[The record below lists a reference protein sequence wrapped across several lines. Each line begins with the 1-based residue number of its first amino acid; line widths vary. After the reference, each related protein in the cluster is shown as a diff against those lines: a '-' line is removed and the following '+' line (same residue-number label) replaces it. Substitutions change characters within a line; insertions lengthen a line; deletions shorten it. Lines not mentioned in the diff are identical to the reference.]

1 MTNSLWTQTA
11 KLPEFPQL
19 QGDRKADVLVIGG
32 GIAGILCAKVLQ
44 DAGVD
49 VVLAEANRI
58 CSGITKDTTAKIT
71 AQHGLLYHKL
81 LKKFG
86 RELASLYLN
95 ANLNA
100 VEEYQK
106 LCKTIPCSFE
116 NRDSFVYATR
126 HKELELEY
134 RALEQLG
141 YPADFLSSVPMP
153 LKAVGAVRFRRQGQ
167 FHPLNFL
174 SHIARE
180 LEIYEQTPIRA
191 LEGNTAISDQGNIQA
206 EKIIVATHF
215 PFLNTHGSYFLKLYQ
230 QRSYVLALQNAPT
243 PGGMYIG
250 DAENS
255 LSFREHKGLL
265 LLGGGGHRTGKP
277 GGGWAALEGFAQR
290 HYPGAK
296 PLFHWATQDCMTL
309 DGLPYIGRY
318 SKNTPN
324 LYVITGFNKWGMTNA
339 MAGAHL
345 LRDLLLGHRNPYAQV
360 VSPSRSMLQPQ
371 LLINAAEATGNLLRF
386 SEKRCPHLGCALKWN
401 PQEHSWDCPCH
412 GSRFTAEGKLIDNP
426 ATGDL
431 PPS

>member
-1 MTNSLWTQTA
+1 M
-11 KLPEFPQL
+11 PEFPGL
-19 QGDRKADVLVIGG
+19 HGERKADVLVIGG
-32 GIAGILCAKVLQ
+32 GIAGILCAKALQ

-49 VVLAEANRI
+49 VVVAEAKRI

-81 LKKFG
+81 LRKFG
-86 RELASLYLN
+86 PELTALYLN
-95 ANLNA
+95 ANLQA
-100 VEEYQK
+100 VEEYEK
-106 LCKTIPCSFE
+106 LCKRISCSFE
-116 NRDSFVYATR
+116 KRDSFVYAASHR
-126 HKELELEY
+126 ELEQEQL
-134 RALEQLG
+134 ALEALG
-141 YPADFLSSVPMP
+141 YPADFLSRVPMP
-153 LKAVGAVRFRRQGQ
+153 LKTAGAVRFRRQGQ

-191 LEGNTAISDQGNIQA
+191 LEGNTAITDQGKLRA

-215 PFLNTHGSYFLKLYQ
+215 PFLNTHGAYFLKLYQ

-250 DAENS
+250 TDENS

-265 LLGGGGHRTGKP
+265 LLGGGGHRTGKQ
-277 GGGWAALEGFAQR
+277 GGGWSLLQAYAQR
-290 HYPGAK
+290 HYPESK
-296 PLFHWATQDCMTL
+296 ELFRWATQDCMTL

-345 LRDLLLGHRNPYAQV
+345 LRDLVLGYPNPYAQV
-360 VSPSRSMLQPQ
+360 VSPSRSIWQPQ
-371 LLINAAEATGNLLRF
+371 LFVNGVESASNLLRF
-386 SEKRCPHLGCALKWN
+386 SKKRCPHLGCALKWN
-401 PQEHSWDCPCH
+401 PQEHTWDCPCH
-412 GSRFTAEGKLIDNP
+412 GSRFTSEGKLLDNP

-431 PPS
+431 PNSCHPEQP

>member
-71 AQHGLLYHKL
+71 AQHGLLYYKL

-86 RELASLYLN
+86 CGLTSLYLN

-106 LCKTIPCSFE
+106 LCRTIPCSFE

-215 PFLNTHGSYFLKLYQ
+215 TFLNTHGSYFLKLYQ

-243 PGGMYIG
+243 PEGCISAPRRTACPSGSTRVCCFWAAADTAPESRVAAGLPWRALPKGTIRRQSRCFIG
-250 DAENS
+250 P
-255 LSFREHKGLL
+255 
-265 LLGGGGHRTGKP
+265 HRT
-277 GGGWAALEGFAQR
+277 
-290 HYPGAK
+290 
-296 PLFHWATQDCMTL
+296 
-309 DGLPYIGRY
+309 
-318 SKNTPN
+318 
-324 LYVITGFNKWGMTNA
+324 V
-339 MAGAHL
+339 
-345 LRDLLLGHRNPYAQV
+345 
-360 VSPSRSMLQPQ
+360 
-371 LLINAAEATGNLLRF
+371 
-386 SEKRCPHLGCALKWN
+386 
-401 PQEHSWDCPCH
+401 
-412 GSRFTAEGKLIDNP
+412 
-426 ATGDL
+426 
-431 PPS
+431 

>member
-19 QGDRKADVLVIGG
+19 QGNRKADVLVIGG
-32 GIAGILCAKVLQ
+32 GIAGLLCAKALQ
-44 DAGVD
+44 DEGVD
-49 VVLAEANRI
+49 VVVAEANRI

-86 RELASLYLN
+86 PELTSLYLS
-95 ANLNA
+95 ANLQA
-100 VEEYQK
+100 VEEYGR
-106 LCKTIPCSFE
+106 LCRTIPCSFE
-116 NRDSFVYATR
+116 QKDSFVYADS
-126 HKELELEY
+126 HKELEQEY
-134 RALEQLG
+134 RALEALG
-141 YPADFLSSVPMP
+141 YPAEFLSSVPMP
-153 LKAVGAVRFRRQGQ
+153 LKSAGAVRFRRQGQ

-180 LEIYEQTPIRA
+180 LEIYERTPIQE
-191 LEGNTAISDQGNIQA
+191 LQGNTAISHHGQIQA

-215 PFLNTHGSYFLKLYQ
+215 PFLNTRGAYFLKLYQ
-230 QRSYVLALQNAPT
+230 QRSYVLALQNAPD
-243 PGGMYIG
+243 PVGMYIG
-250 DAENS
+250 SSENS

-265 LLGGGGHRTGKP
+265 LLGGGGHRTGKQ
-277 GGGWAALEGFAQR
+277 GGGWALLQDFAQR
-290 HYPGAK
+290 HYPEAK

-324 LYVITGFNKWGMTNA
+324 LFVITGFNKWGMTNA

-345 LRDLLLGHRNPYAQV
+345 LRDLMLGHHNPYAQV
-360 VSPSRSMLQPQ
+360 VSPSRSIWQPQ
-371 LLINAAEATGNLLRF
+371 LFVNAVETTGNLLRL
-386 SEKRCPHLGCALKWN
+386 SKKRCPHLGCALKWN

-412 GSRFTAEGKLIDNP
+412 GSRFTADGKLIDNP

-431 PPS
+431 PP